1 MKGKTLIPETP
12 CFILKKQQVLLR
24 LFSLDFSFIVEDNI
38 SAIFALLHQYQMR
51 VELVQNSAISFSVCI
66 NNKYGR
72 LEELVTA
79 LRARFRVEVSENV
92 DLYTIRHFNREAIHR
107 IKNYDRP
114 ILLEQ
119 RTQQTAQ
126 FVLN

>member
-1 MKGKTLIPETP
+1 
-12 CFILKKQQVLLR
+12 LLR
-24 LFSLDFSFIVEDNI
+24 LSSLDFSFIVEDNI

-51 VELVQNSAISFSVCI
+51 VELLQNSAISFSVCI

-79 LRARFRVEVSENV
+79 LRARFKVEVSEHV
-92 DLYTIRHFNREAIHR
+92 DLYTIRHFDREAIHR

-119 RTQQTAQ
+119 RTQETAQ
-126 FVLN
+126 FVLA